1 MSVQDTLNAIK
12 TETRLP
18 TREEAS
24 AAAKILL
31 LCNGM
36 DLSDWSGD
44 LLPCDAMDDGLKAIA
59 RNSGDCEC

>member
-24 AAAKILL
+24 AAAEILL

-36 DLSDWSGD
+36 DLSDWSD
-44 LLPCDAMDDGLKAIA
+44 ELLPCDEMDEGLKSLIEI
-59 RNSGDCEC
+59 REV